1 MAGGAS
7 GWPCRRRQSVVPA
20 HQPGGTMYRKAISL
34 VALASLGAVIACS
47 THPAVTARDPPLA
60 APAAPRAPAVAA
72 PEGLARTVA
81 LALAD
86 SAFRTY
92 VKAQL
97 DASPF
102 REHKLP
108 FQRFLAANGDRAA
121 AALAQTA
128 RATPAAMRR
137 AADAAIPLEFYLP
150 VPAHRAAWAGDERVL
165 VATAIGDHDAP
176 VAFDPQGHR
185 LVLSPAEPP
194 ATPVL
199 ALVPVETDFSVP
211 PPALPPAA
219 LTVCWDYC
227 PQPYQP
233 PPPPPPPPSPGLYMT
248 QAHFTQTFEGDRKS
262 VV

>member
-1 MAGGAS
+1 MLLNTLRVAAL
-7 GWPCRRRQSVVPA
+7 A
-20 HQPGGTMYRKAISL
+20 LLL
-34 VALASLGAVIACS
+34 VALACS
-47 THPAVTARDPPLA
+47 EHPQ
-60 APAAPRAPAVAA
+60 APAPSAA
-72 PEGLARTVA
+72 DRIAALPVTSAASDAEQLARSLA
-81 LALAD
+81 LALGD

-137 AADAAIPLEFYLP
+137 AADAAIPLEFYFP
-150 VPAHRAAWAGDERVL
+150 VPAHRAAWGGAGDERVL

-211 PPALPPAA
+211 PPALLPAA

-233 PPPPPPPPSPGLYMT
+233 PPPPPPAGLYMT
-248 QAHFTQTFEGDRKS
+248 QAHFPQTFEG
-262 VV
+262 